1 MMAGP
6 SSADPPPVG
15 ASPAQRPSQLGLGAW
30 AYDRGEFVSAH
41 APRLPLSTQGLHYG
55 TAVFE
60 GIRAYRSPGGL
71 HLFRA
76 HEHYARML
84 RACRMLRIT
93 GIPPTVRELI
103 DITVELLRMNAHDT
117 DVYVRPL
124 AHKLSLLPGTPP
136 GVSLAGVSDAL
147 SITTFGYPTAG
158 DVQEVR
164 CALSAWRRP
173 PRDALPVQAKIAG
186 AYVTSALACD
196 EARAAGYDDAILLDR
211 SGNVAEATTANV
223 FAVRDGALVTPPDTG
238 DLLPGITR
246 DTVIT
251 LCQEAG
257 MTVLERPLSPA
268 DLYTADEV
276 FLTSTGKE
284 VASVVALSGRDI
296 GSGTAGPVAARV
308 AALYRTATTA
318 QDASDQAGD
327 EGHPKW
333 LTPVPPSEHLG
344 TRPAHVP
351 PALRSS
357 RLPTEHLR
365 QAKENADDAV

>member
-1 MMAGP
+1 MTAAP
-6 SSADPPPVG
+6 SLVDTS
-15 ASPAQRPSQLGLGAW
+15 SAQRPPKLGLGTW
-30 AYDRGEFVSAH
+30 AYDRGEFVPAH

-60 GIRAYRSPGGL
+60 GIRAYRSHGGL
-71 HLFRA
+71 QLFRA
-76 HEHYARML
+76 HEHYARLL
-84 RACRMLRIT
+84 RGCRMLRIT
-93 GIPPTVRELI
+93 GIPSTVEELV
-103 DITVELLRMNAHDT
+103 DITVELMRRNAHDG
-117 DVYVRPL
+117 DVYVRPV

-136 GVSLAGVSDAL
+136 GVCLAGVSDAL
-147 SITTFGYPTAG
+147 SLTTFGYPTAG

-173 PRDALPVQAKIAG
+173 SRDALPVQAKIAG
-186 AYVTSALACD
+186 GYVTSALACD

-223 FAVRDGALVTPPDTG
+223 FAVRDGVLVTPPATG

-251 LCQEAG
+251 LCREAG
-257 MTVLERPLSPA
+257 TTVLEHPLTPV

-284 VASVVALSGRDI
+284 VASVIELSGRAV

-308 AALYRTATTA
+308 AALYRTATTG
-318 QDASDQAGD
+318 QDRAADR
-327 EGHPKW
+327 PRW
-333 LTPVPPSEHLG
+333 LTAVTEFHQPHHPSTLSERTDG
-344 TRPAHVP
+344 
-351 PALRSS
+351 
-357 RLPTEHLR
+357 
-365 QAKENADDAV
+365 

>member
-1 MMAGP
+1 MTAGP
-6 SSADPPPVG
+6 SLVD
-15 ASPAQRPSQLGLGAW
+15 ASPAQRPSKLGLGAW
-30 AYDRGEFVSAH
+30 AYDRGEFVPAH

-60 GIRAYRSPGGL
+60 GIRAYRSHGGL
-71 HLFRA
+71 QLFRA
-76 HEHYARML
+76 HEHYARLL
-84 RACRMLRIT
+84 RGCRMLRIT
-93 GIPPTVRELI
+93 GIPSTVGELV
-103 DITVELLRMNAHDT
+103 DITVELLRRNAHDG
-117 DVYVRPL
+117 DVYVRPV

-147 SITTFGYPTAG
+147 SLTTFGYPTAG

-173 PRDALPVQAKIAG
+173 SRDALPVQAKIAG
-186 AYVTSALACD
+186 GYVTSALACD

-223 FAVRDGALVTPPDTG
+223 FAVRDGVLVTPPVTG

-251 LCQEAG
+251 LCREAG
-257 MTVLERPLSPA
+257 TTVLEHPLTPA

-284 VASVVALSGRDI
+284 VASVVELSGRAI
-296 GSGTAGPVAARV
+296 GSGTAGPVATRV
-308 AALYRTATTA
+308 AELYRTVTTA
-318 QDASDQAGD
+318 RDRAADR
-327 EGHPKW
+327 PRW
-333 LTPVPPSEHLG
+333 LTAVTEFHQPHHPSTPSERTDG
-344 TRPAHVP
+344 
-351 PALRSS
+351 
-357 RLPTEHLR
+357 
-365 QAKENADDAV
+365 

>member
-1 MMAGP
+1 MAGP
-6 SSADPPPVG
+6 FPSAPPR
-15 ASPAQRPSQLGLGAW
+15 PAQLGLGAW
-30 AYDRGEFVSAH
+30 AYDRGEFVPAQ

-55 TAVFE
+55 TGVFE
-60 GIRAYRSPGGL
+60 GIRAYRSDGG
-71 HLFRA
+71 HQLFRA

-93 GIPPTVRELI
+93 GIPATTPELI
-103 DITVELLRMNAHDT
+103 DITVELLRRNAHDG

-124 AHKLSLLPGTPP
+124 AHKLSLLPDTPP

-158 DVQEVR
+158 GVKEVR

-173 PRDALPVQAKIAG
+173 PRDALPVQAKITG
-186 AYVTSALACD
+186 GYVTSALACD

-223 FAVRDGALVTPPDTG
+223 FAVRDGGLVTPPDAG
-238 DLLPGITR
+238 DLLAGITR

-251 LCQEAG
+251 LCREAG
-257 MTVLERPLSPA
+257 MTVRENPLSPA

-276 FLTSTGKE
+276 FLTSTAKE
-284 VASVVALSGRDI
+284 VAAVVALSGRDI

-318 QDASDQAGD
+318 PDAQDAHDAQDRAGGA
-327 EGHPKW
+327 GHPEW
-333 LTPVPPSEHLG
+333 LTPVQPASRRAHLPG
-344 TRPAHVP
+344 QHP
-351 PALRSS
+351 
-357 RLPTEHLR
+357 R
-365 QAKENADDAV
+365 QAKEDTDDAA

>member
-1 MMAGP
+1 MTAGP
-6 SSADPPPVG
+6 ALVDAAPQQQP
-15 ASPAQRPSQLGLGAW
+15 RLGLGAW
-30 AYDRGEFVSAH
+30 AYDRGEFVPAT

-60 GIRAYRSPGGL
+60 GIRAYRSHGGL

-76 HEHYARML
+76 REHYERLL
-84 RACRMLRIT
+84 RGCRLLRIT
-93 GIPPTVRELI
+93 DIPSTAEELI
-103 DITVELLRMNAHDT
+103 DITVELLRRNAHDG

-147 SITTFGYPTAG
+147 SLTTFGYPTAG

-173 PRDALPVQAKIAG
+173 SSDALPVQAKTSG
-186 AYVTSALACD
+186 GYVTSALACD

-211 SGNVAEATTANV
+211 SGNVAEASTANV
-223 FAVRDGALVTPPDTG
+223 FVVRDGVLFTPPATG

-257 MTVLERPLSPA
+257 LTVLERTLSPA

-284 VASVVALSGRDI
+284 VASVVELSGRNI
-296 GSGTAGPVAARV
+296 GGGTAGPVAARV
-308 AALYRTATTA
+308 TALYRTATTA
-318 QDASDQAGD
+318 QDGAGNA
-327 EGHPKW
+327 GHPEW
-333 LTPVPPSEHLG
+333 LTAV
-344 TRPAHVP
+344 A
-351 PALRSS
+351 
-357 RLPTEHLR
+357 PTEHLPQHPSTPSEGTNR
-365 QAKENADDAV
+365 

>member
-1 MMAGP
+1 MTAGP
-6 SSADPPPVG
+6 SLAGPPAVG
-15 ASPAQRPSQLGLGAW
+15 ASPPQRSQLGLGAW
-30 AYDRGEFVSAH
+30 AYDRGEFVPAH

-60 GIRAYRSPGGL
+60 GIRAYRSHGGL

-103 DITVELLRMNAHDT
+103 DITVELLRMNAHDA

-124 AHKLSLLPGTPP
+124 AHKLSLLPDTPP

-147 SITTFGYPTAG
+147 SLTTFGYPTAG

-173 PRDALPVQAKIAG
+173 ARDALPVQAKISG
-186 AYVTSALACD
+186 SYVTSALACD

-211 SGNVAEATTANV
+211 SGNVAEASTANV
-223 FAVRDGALVTPPDTG
+223 FAVRDGVLVTPPDTG

-257 MTVLERPLSPA
+257 MTVLERPLSPV

-296 GSGTAGPVAARV
+296 GNGTAGPVTARV
-308 AALYRTATTA
+308 AALYRTATRA
-318 QDASDQAGD
+318 QDQAGD
-327 EGHPKW
+327 GGHPEW
-333 LTPVPPSEHLG
+333 LTTVPPSEHLG
-344 TRPAHVP
+344 SRPAPVP
-351 PALRSS
+351 SAPRSFS
-357 RLPTEHLR
+357 PPNPTPTLSEG
-365 QAKENADDAV
+365 KSG